1 MTSLTNCQDPAGQM
15 LICQNDLPIHD
26 VMVGNGSVAFV
37 LQRQKEKLETVSM
50 FEPKFRIQTDY
61 EDQGD
66 AFDDFEQAIPLMSE
80 EEERQLSEAD
90 IPDNLPILPLKN
102 TVLFPGVVI
111 PITVGRDR
119 SLALVKEAYETDKTI
134 GVIAQKDESVENPS
148 PEDLFEI
155 GTVAR
160 ILKLIKMPDGSKSV
174 VIQGKTI
181 FSVDR
186 YTRETPFYRADI
198 TPYGQEMDLSGV
210 ELDASMRS
218 VKETATRIVNL
229 SPNIPSEASIAI
241 NNISSPTFLLN
252 FISSNLQVSISEKQ
266 ELLEI
271 RTFSSR
277 LQKVMAFLHKELQ
290 VLNLSEEIRSKVK
303 TDIDEQ
309 QRDFYLRQQMKAIQ
323 EALGEDSEQKDVE
336 ELRKRLK
343 EKKGLSEEAI
353 GTVEKELQRLEMT
366 PSSSPN
372 YGIIHSYLE
381 WILDLPW
388 GEYSK
393 DKLDLKRARRILD
406 EDHYGLEKVKKRI
419 VEYLAVLKL
428 KKDMKAP
435 ILCFYGPPGVG
446 KTSLGKSIARALNR
460 KFERFSLGGIH
471 DEAEIRGHRRTY
483 IGALPGRIIRAMKKA
498 GTGNPVLMLDEI
510 DKVRSD
516 FRGDPTSAL
525 LEVLDPEQ
533 NNSFSDNYL
542 ELEYDL
548 SRVLFIATANS
559 LETIPPPLRD
569 RMEIIPIS
577 GYTLQE
583 KGQIARKYLIPKQ
596 IKENGLSREQIHLS
610 KAAIERVIEEYT
622 RESGV
627 RNLEREIGSLCR
639 NVASRIASG
648 EIDSHRIGKRDIP
661 EILGKRKYFS
671 DVAERTLVP
680 GVATGLAWTPYGGD
694 ILFIEASVSKG
705 AGKMHIT
712 GQLGDVMKESAML
725 ALSYLRAN
733 ASGLGIPEDAFKYW
747 DLHVHVPQGA
757 VPKDGPSAGIA
768 LFSAIASIF
777 TQRKVKGTLAMT
789 GEITLRGLVL
799 PVGGIKEKVLA
810 ARRAGIESVLL
821 PGKNEKDVEE
831 IEQEVIGDLKI
842 HYLQR
847 MDPLLDLVLD
857 KEPVN
862 DPETFFA
869 VPESHKQR
877 VDRSD
882 TNKDAAGEIAAM
894 E

>member
-1 MTSLTNCQDPAGQM
+1 
-15 LICQNDLPIHD
+15 
-26 VMVGNGSVAFV
+26 
-37 LQRQKEKLETVSM
+37 M
-50 FEPKFRIQTDY
+50 FESRLKISTAFDEQN
-61 EDQGD
+61 EG
-66 AFDDFEQAIPLMSE
+66 FDDFEQAIPLMSE
-80 EEERQLSEAD
+80 EEERQLSESE
-90 IPDNLPILPLKN
+90 IPENLPILPLKN
-102 TVLFPGVVI
+102 TVLFPGVVV

-134 GVIAQKDESVENPS
+134 GVVSQTDETI
-148 PEDLFEI
+148 EDPDEKEIYKI
-155 GTVAR
+155 GTVAQ

-181 FSVDR
+181 FSISQF
-186 YTRETPFYRADI
+186 TQTEPFFRADVEN
-198 TPYGQEMDLSGV
+198 YSQEMDISGV

-218 VKETATRIVNL
+218 VKETASKIVNL

-252 FISSNLQVSISEKQ
+252 FISSNLQISIADKQ
-266 ELLEI
+266 EVLEI
-271 RTFSSR
+271 RSFSKR
-277 LQKVMAFLHKELQ
+277 LEKVMEYLNKELQ

-323 EALGEDSEQKDVE
+323 EALGEDSEQQDVE
-336 ELRKRLK
+336 ELRVRLK
-343 EKKGLSEEAI
+343 NKKELTDEARE
-353 GTVEKELQRLEMT
+353 TAEKELQRLEMT

-372 YGIIHSYLE
+372 YGIIHSYIE

-388 GEYSK
+388 GDYSK
-393 DKLDLKRARRILD
+393 DKLDLKRARKVLD

-428 KKDMKAP
+428 KEDMKAP

-460 KFERFSLGGIH
+460 EFERFSLGGIH

-483 IGALPGRIIRAMKKA
+483 IGALPGRILKAMKKA
-498 GTGNPVLMLDEI
+498 GKGNPVMMLDEI

-533 NNSFSDNYL
+533 NDSFSDNYL

-548 SRVLFIATANS
+548 SSVLFIATANS

-569 RMEIIPIS
+569 RMEIINIS

-583 KGQIARKYLIPKQ
+583 KTEIAKKYLIPKQ
-596 IKENGLSREQIHLS
+596 IKENGLTNENIKIS

-627 RNLEREIGSLCR
+627 RNLEREIGALCR
-639 NVASRIASG
+639 HVASRIAS
-648 EIDSHRIGKRDIP
+648 EELDTFNVGKNDVP
-661 EILGKRKYFS
+661 DILGKRKYFS
-671 DVAERTLVP
+671 EVAERTTVP

-705 AGKMHIT
+705 SGKLHIT

-733 ASGLGIPEDAFKYW
+733 SDQLGIPEDAFKYW
-747 DLHVHVPQGA
+747 DLHIHVPQGA

-768 LFSAIASIF
+768 LF
-777 TQRKVKGTLAMT
+777 
-789 GEITLRGLVL
+789 
-799 PVGGIKEKVLA
+799 
-810 ARRAGIESVLL
+810 
-821 PGKNEKDVEE
+821 
-831 IEQEVIGDLKI
+831 
-842 HYLQR
+842 
-847 MDPLLDLVLD
+847 
-857 KEPVN
+857 
-862 DPETFFA
+862 
-869 VPESHKQR
+869 
-877 VDRSD
+877 
-882 TNKDAAGEIAAM
+882 
-894 E
+894 